1 MNIAEQ
7 RRSET
12 EKYADRQQNFFDDF
26 GFQIYVRS
34 PYGIEQ
40 VVVQNDERRESTCY
54 TQALQEGNRR
64 CPFFREKHQY
74 KRLGD
79 NDKEN
84 HYGEN
89 KKGNRADILPE
100 DAYHAFGFVIDCR
113 KHGKSDA
120 AENRGD
126 KR

>member
-1 MNIAEQ
+1 MMKGEKAPAIHKRCRKGIA
-7 RRSET
+7 
-12 EKYADRQQNFFDDF
+12 A
-26 GFQIYVRS
+26 
-34 PYGIEQ
+34 
-40 VVVQNDERRESTCY
+40 
-54 TQALQEGNRR
+54 AH
-64 CPFFREKHQY
+64 FFREKHQY

-113 KHGKSDA
+113 KHGKA
-120 AENRGD
+120 TLRKIVGD

>member
-1 MNIAEQ
+1 MMKGEKAPAIHKRCRKGIAAAHFSE
-7 RRSET
+7 RST
-12 EKYADRQQNFFDDF
+12 
-26 GFQIYVRS
+26 
-34 PYGIEQ
+34 
-40 VVVQNDERRESTCY
+40 STRGS
-54 TQALQEGNRR
+54 A
-64 CPFFREKHQY
+64 
-74 KRLGD
+74 
-79 NDKEN
+79 
-84 HYGEN
+84 N